1 MKGVQGGSKSVR
13 VKVQVVRGD
22 ESRGEEGENEV
33 GPRSENTVADGNQV
47 GMRAINERMMARIN
61 RARGCGRVRRSG
73 RVRGGGTRGWHVG
86 CKWQLGPRNR
96 GQRNKASG

>member
-61 RARGCGRVRRSG
+61 RARGRGRVRSSRRVSDRG
-73 RVRGGGTRGWHVG
+73 RGHVDCRGR
-86 CKWQLGPRNR
+86 
-96 GQRNKASG
+96 